1 VIFLQNLI
9 ILILASVLAAMVS
22 GNNVPIIAGPLKYSR
37 AIRKASSIICIS
49 GLIVGYLLEGWKMEH
64 SLRILFIMINS
75 TYKFSITILLISLI
89 YLLANYYSLPISLTN
104 ILFASLATIYVLH
117 QILQVRYMLDELSNA
132 ILYICLVIIAWIIIP
147 LAVLGV
153 TYLIYRWLVRIQGWN
168 IYIFEKIVILLTTFL
183 LSYTFSANTLG
194 FLASITKLHYDNSH
208 LDKMVI
214 LVAAILGYLLIERR
228 VSLGLLSGLYSV
240 GLLTMLTA
248 QLITSLFLELTTQI
262 GIPISMTQLL
272 ICSILGAGYARRVW
286 YFNKRYLKKLL
297 LFWIIAP
304 FLGVLIGAI
313 SLMM

>member
-1 VIFLQNLI
+1 
-9 ILILASVLAAMVS
+9 MVS

>member
-1 VIFLQNLI
+1 MIFLQNLI

>member
-1 VIFLQNLI
+1 MIFLQNLI
-9 ILILASVLAAMVS
+9 MLILASILAAVVS